1 MPSFLNTYF
10 DKIYCI
16 NLDRRPDRWAE
27 CEAIFKKHD
36 LVVERVSAVDG
47 NPDPVN
53 IKMTASDNRVIKPGM
68 IGCAM
73 SHLKVCQLAK
83 AANYNQILILEDD
96 IDFAENLNSEFEKYI
111 LQLPANWSLLYTGG
125 NHLGAHNVH
134 QVSPNIVRILNTY
147 TTHFIGMK
155 KNMFDVMINRVPSKI
170 TNPIDVIYAEWQR
183 QYESY
188 CIVPHLSWQRT
199 SFSDIE
205 NCIAD
210 YESIVRGKNFH
221 IN

>member
-27 CEAIFKKHD
+27 CEEIFKKHG
-36 LVVERVSAVDG
+36 LEVERVSAVDG
-47 NPDPVN
+47 NPDN
-53 IKMTASDNRVIKPGM
+53 IHVTATDGRVVKPGM
-68 IGCAM
+68 VGCAL
-73 SHLKVCQLAK
+73 SHAKVCKLAK
-83 AANYNQILILEDD
+83 EAGYNQILILEDD
-96 IDFAENLNSEFEKYI
+96 IDFADNLNAEFERYI
-111 LQLPANWSLLYTGG
+111 LQVPANWQLLYTGG
-125 NHLGAHNVH
+125 NHLGHHNVKTI
-134 QVSPNIVRILNTY
+134 SENCVRIFNTY

-155 KNMFDVMINRVPSKI
+155 KGMYDVMLSRVPAKI

-183 QYESY
+183 QYEAY

-205 NCIAD
+205 NCVAD
-210 YESIVRGKNFH
+210 YEAIVRGRNFH